1 MSIFFLCAV
10 RKIHKIDDL
19 SLYSLCSLHNIRY
32 RIFAGFLPV
41 FHRKFDTLTFA
52 FPFFSKYIW
61 FFNFR
66 RQKSLP
72 ISSFPP
78 ISPSFRIFPR
88 FQAAFQA
95 FSARFRRHAPPEAA
109 APAHA
114 FAPLCLSTGDSHARK
129 ENRLGRTAGRG
140 RGRCLFPSG
149 TLRFMSNNFR
159 HRFIICKV
167 PKRAGFFWGNIS
179 RST

>member
-52 FPFFSKYIW
+52 FPFFPNIFG

-66 RQKSLP
+66 CQKSLP
-72 ISSFPP
+72 FSSFPP
-78 ISPSFRIFPR
+78 IPPSFRIFPR

-95 FSARFRRHAPPEAA
+95 FSARFRRPAPPEAA
-109 APAHA
+109 TPAHA
-114 FAPLCLSTGDSHARK
+114 FAPLCLSTGGI
-129 ENRLGRTAGRG
+129 LT
-140 RGRCLFPSG
+140 PVTSG
-149 TLRFMSNNFR
+149 TGSEWHRVKGDYRRLRVIPSQ
-159 HRFIICKV
+159 
-167 PKRAGFFWGNIS
+167 RARWRGNPLLNGTGE
-179 RST
+179 RSPPMPCS